1 MLRGFLRVLCELCVQ
16 TSHFFTGSK
25 AGHYVR
31 RFGRSSLS
39 PLRLRSCIQSQ
50 CSVAFLA
57 RDERKCV
64 EHVFELGG
72 AELIELG
79 HSRVEPRKGGAVL
92 PPSEHARERG
102 DLAERTWPVLPAR
115 NRQLFD
121 RRGRHMS

>member
-39 PLRLRSCIQSQ
+39 PLRLRSRIQSQ

-57 RDERKCV
+57 RDERKCI

-72 AELIELG
+72 TELIELG
-79 HSRVEPRKGGAVL
+79 HSRVEPSKGGALL
-92 PPSEHARERG
+92 PQSEQAHERP
-102 DLAERTWPVLPAR
+102 DHTE
-115 NRQLFD
+115 
-121 RRGRHMS
+121 H